1 MEKNIVIK
9 KELLSFASFFLIL
22 FLILFYFLPDYTFKD
37 SIVVSALTA
46 IMFHIPVLIKI
57 LKQK

>member
-9 KELLSFASFFLIL
+9 KELLSFTRYFLIL

-37 SIVVSALTA
+37 AIEVSALTA
-46 IMFHIPVLIKI
+46 MVFHIPVLIKI